1 MTKELI
7 EGLHDNLWE
16 SLRHIFNTDRVL
28 LGVAYLVNFSAFLLL
43 LGLLPEKI
51 GAASISLFCLVCLN
65 TLLCISLK
73 NSKNEVI
80 STIAT
85 LVEMYK
91 DNGLEKYF
99 HTEKAAYYT
108 KRYNLWLILV
118 PGLMVFSVV
127 IALAIVYTS
136 SYTGT

>member
-1 MTKELI
+1 MAKELI
-7 EGLHDNLWE
+7 EGLHENLWE

-51 GAASISLFCLVCLN
+51 GAALISLLCLVCLN
-65 TLLCISLK
+65 ALLCISLR

-80 STIAT
+80 STMAT

-118 PGLMVFSVV
+118 PGLMVFAVV
-127 IALAIVYTS
+127 IALAIKYAT
-136 SYTGT
+136 